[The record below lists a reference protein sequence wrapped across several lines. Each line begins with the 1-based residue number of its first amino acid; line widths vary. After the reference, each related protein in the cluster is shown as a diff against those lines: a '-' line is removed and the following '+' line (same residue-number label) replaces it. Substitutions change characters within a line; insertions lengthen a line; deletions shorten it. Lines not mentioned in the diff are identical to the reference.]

1 MKEMGIRHIVYTDI
15 SRDGT
20 LTGPNVE
27 ATRELTEK
35 TGLDVIASG
44 GVSSMEDLRRLS
56 EAKIRG
62 VIIGKALYEKKIC
75 LSEAV
80 EAFEGRSL

>member
-1 MKEMGIRHIVYTDI
+1 
-15 SRDGT
+15 
-20 LTGPNVE
+20 
-27 ATRELTEK
+27 
-35 TGLDVIASG
+35 
-44 GVSSMEDLRRLS
+44 MEDLRRLS